1 MMNNFIKNVNK
12 EFLIASRS
20 GLEILMPIMYLFII
34 MIFFNISISY
44 VQRDIV
50 LELLP
55 LMIWISCLLIC
66 VLNLETIFK
75 DDYEDG
81 TLDMFVVND
90 KYLELDI
97 IAKVLSHWILS
108 NLPVVII
115 APLLCIVLGLDTGT
129 SYVLFITLLVGTP
142 TMSLVGSIAAALT
155 ISLKK
160 NKILISIIVLPM
172 YIPILIFGTSA
183 VNNSFFNINYQS
195 EIIMMAMIFLIFLIV
210 APVACSRA
218 IKISLD

>member
-1 MMNNFIKNVNK
+1 MNNFIKNVNR

-44 VQRDIV
+44 VQKDIV

-75 DDYEDG
+75 DDYDDG

-90 KYLELDI
+90 KNLELDV

-115 APLLCIVLGLDTGT
+115 APLLCIVLGLDPGT
-129 SYVLFITLLVGTP
+129 SYVLFISLLVGTP

-160 NKILISIIVLPM
+160 NKILISIVVLPM

-183 VNNSFFNINYQS
+183 VNNSFFNMNYQS
-195 EIIMMAMIFLIFLIV
+195 EIIMMTIIFLIFLIV
-210 APVACSRA
+210 APIACSRA
-218 IKISLD
+218 IKLSLD

>member
-1 MMNNFIKNVNK
+1 MNNFIKNVSR
-12 EFLIASRS
+12 EFLIASRT

-44 VQRDIV
+44 VQKEIV
-50 LELLP
+50 LELMP
-55 LMIWISCLLIC
+55 LMIWIACLLIC

-81 TLDMFVVND
+81 TLDIFVVND
-90 KYLELDI
+90 KRLEFDI

-115 APLLCIVLGLDTGT
+115 APLLCITLGLDSST
-129 SYVLFITLLVGTP
+129 SFVLFITLLIGTP

-155 ISLKK
+155 ISLRK

-183 VNNSFFNINYQS
+183 VNNSFFNMNYQS
-195 EIIMMAMIFLIFLIV
+195 EIIMMAIIFLIFLIV
-210 APVACSRA
+210 APIACSKA
-218 IKISLD
+218 IKLSLD

>member
-1 MMNNFIKNVNK
+1 MNNFIKNVNR

-20 GLEILMPIMYLFII
+20 GLEVLMPIMYLFII

-44 VQRDIV
+44 VQKDIV

-75 DDYEDG
+75 DDYDDG
-81 TLDMFVVND
+81 TIDMFVVND
-90 KYLELDI
+90 KYLEPDVM
-97 IAKVLSHWILS
+97 AKVLSHWILS

-115 APLLCIVLGLDTGT
+115 APLLCIILGLDAST
-129 SYVLFITLLVGTP
+129 SYVLFISLLVGTP

-160 NKILISIIVLPM
+160 NKILISIVVLPM

-183 VNNSFFNINYQS
+183 VNNSFFDMSYQS
-195 EIIMMAMIFLIFLIV
+195 EIIMMTIIFFIFLIV
-210 APVACSRA
+210 APIACSRA
-218 IKISLD
+218 IKLSLD

>member
-1 MMNNFIKNVNK
+1 MSNFIRNVNK

-20 GLEILMPIMYLFII
+20 GLEVLMPIIYLFII

-44 VQRDIV
+44 VQKDIV

-75 DDYEDG
+75 DDYDDG

-90 KYLELDI
+90 KYIELDI

-115 APLLCIVLGLDTGT
+115 APLLCIVLGLDTET
-129 SYVLFITLLVGTP
+129 SYVLFITLVVGTP

-160 NKILISIIVLPM
+160 NKILISIVVLPM

-183 VNNSFFNINYQS
+183 VNNSFFKVDYQS
-195 EIIMMAMIFLIFLIV
+195 ELIMMSIIFLIFLVV
-210 APVACSRA
+210 APIACSKA
-218 IKISLD
+218 IKLSLD

>member
-1 MMNNFIKNVNK
+1 MMNNFIKNVYK

-115 APLLCIVLGLDTGT
+115 APLLCIVLGLDAGT

-183 VNNSFFNINYQS
+183 VNNSFFNMNYQS
-195 EIIMMAMIFLIFLIV
+195 EIIMMAMMFLIFLIV

>member
-1 MMNNFIKNVNK
+1 MSNFIRNVNK

-20 GLEILMPIMYLFII
+20 GLEILMPIIYLFII

-44 VQRDIV
+44 VQKDIV

-75 DDYEDG
+75 DDYDDG

-90 KYLELDI
+90 KYIELDI

-115 APLLCIVLGLDTGT
+115 APLLCIVLGLDTET
-129 SYVLFITLLVGTP
+129 SYVLFITLVVGTP

-160 NKILISIIVLPM
+160 NKILISIVVLPM

-183 VNNSFFNINYQS
+183 VNNSFFKVDYQS
-195 EIIMMAMIFLIFLIV
+195 ELIMMSIIFLIFLVV
-210 APVACSRA
+210 APIACSKA
-218 IKISLD
+218 IKLSLD

>member
-20 GLEILMPIMYLFII
+20 GLEVLMPIMYLFII

-66 VLNLETIFK
+66 VLNLESIFK

-115 APLLCIVLGLDTGT
+115 APLLCVILGLDTGT

-210 APVACSRA
+210 APIACSRA

>member
-1 MMNNFIKNVNK
+1 MNNFIKNVNK

-115 APLLCIVLGLDTGT
+115 APLLCVILGLDTGT

-210 APVACSRA
+210 APIACSRA